1 MRRIISII
9 TAGLLL
15 CSCIYE
21 DLSDCPNYNGKG
33 EDSTAVTKAVPVE
46 FVISTTDTTET
57 RSSITVSDTKVAD
70 INIYAYYDGMLE
82 ASVYEKSPQ
91 SVSLSLMN
99 GRTYNLYAL
108 SNMGEIEGPVNEDE
122 LIAMDYSIEAISDMT
137 GGLPMSWSQK
147 DFTVSGS
154 APKASVTLM
163 RLVSRIRFSIDK
175 SALDGL
181 SVTSVQLKQG
191 ALRATPFI
199 SGSKAASSSEVGDGD
214 YATSSDI
221 TTLNSGNTVTFY
233 ALENCQGVLLPNNK
247 EASSKVPEEIA
258 DKSALCTYL
267 EMTASFS
274 GKYEGVDVSSDNV
287 KYRFYLGEDNCTD
300 FNVIRNKDVKI
311 NLKVT
316 EDRIFDESWRV
327 SYGEDLPNIAY
338 GLTSSKSSV
347 SLNVGGSTTLSA
359 TYYRTV
365 DGVKDTETDVT
376 SYAAWT
382 SSNPSVATVSGGKI
396 TGVAAGTATIT
407 ATYNGYKVTT
417 TVTVNNVMGYGLV
430 MSKSTLSVQEGS
442 TAALAVYYVTYT
454 NGVETART
462 DVTSSTTWKSSYTS
476 ILTVSGGVVTGVSAG
491 QAVVTATYRSYSK
504 SCTVTVT
511 EKPVTYTYAL
521 QVKLADSSIDVG
533 KTTTATATYI
543 TYADGV
549 QSSSKDVTS
558 SATWSSGTT
567 AVASVSGG
575 TVSGKSSGTSVIK
588 ATYNGYTGSA
598 TVTVNDVL
606 TYGLELSMTSA
617 SISVGNT
624 KAIAANYITF
634 TNGNRTSSKTVTSSA
649 SWSSSNPAVAS
660 VSGGSVTAKANGS
673 ATITAAYN
681 GYSATATVTVE
692 DDITYDY
699 QLSPTSA
706 SVVNGRT
713 TKMTVVRRTFTNGS
727 QTYGEDYSSNF
738 TWTSSN
744 TSVATVGSNGVIT
757 GVGAGTAT
765 ITAKY
770 GGTTLT
776 GTVTVTPNYTYELVL
791 NKTSIDMGKG
801 RTETLVATYKTYADG
816 ILESSKD
823 VTSSATWSSS
833 SSSVAGVSGGTITG
847 NGVGSATIT
856 ATYSGKSATCAV
868 KVIGSPTLSLG
879 WTSADLE
886 KGDVR
891 TNAAIYNPNNGT
903 ASTNVTSS
911 AVWTTSNSGVATV
924 GGGQITAQG
933 KGTCT
938 ITATYNGVSASCTV
952 NVTDNDTPSTN
963 TYVSNMSVQ
972 SVNVSG
978 TSNYK
983 LTLSLRFS
991 DGTVVEDAP
1000 YTWSVTFAQNTSIA
1014 AGTSG
1019 DAPIVYTGGG
1029 STYVMAVT
1037 LTTKAYY
1044 YDANG
1049 NKRQHTTGTSFSHN
1063 VSWKP

>member
-1 MRRIISII
+1 M
-9 TAGLLL
+9 

-46 FVISTTDTTET
+46 FVISTTDTTMT

-108 SNMGEIEGPVNEDE
+108 SNMGEVEGPVSEDE
-122 LIAMDYSIEAISDMT
+122 LIAMEYSIKAISDMS

-147 DFTVSGS
+147 SFTVSGS
-154 APKASVTLM
+154 APRTSVTLM

-191 ALRATPFI
+191 ALRTTPFI
-199 SGSKAASSSEVGDGD
+199 SGSKAASTSEVGDGD

-221 TTLNSGNTVTFY
+221 TSLNSGNTVTFY

-274 GKYEGVDVSSDNV
+274 GKYEGVDVASDNV

-327 SYGEDLPNIAY
+327 SYGDDLPNIAY
-338 GLTSSKSSV
+338 GLTNSKSSV
-347 SLNVGGSTTLSA
+347 SLNVGSSTTLSA

-396 TGVAAGTATIT
+396 TGVAAGTVTIT

-417 TVTVNNVMGYGLV
+417 
-430 MSKSTLSVQEGS
+430 
-442 TAALAVYYVTYT
+442 A
-454 NGVETART
+454 
-462 DVTSSTTWKSSYTS
+462 
-476 ILTVSGGVVTGVSAG
+476 
-491 QAVVTATYRSYSK
+491 
-504 SCTVTVT
+504 
-511 EKPVTYTYAL
+511 
-521 QVKLADSSIDVG
+521 
-533 KTTTATATYI
+533 
-543 TYADGV
+543 
-549 QSSSKDVTS
+549 
-558 SATWSSGTT
+558 
-567 AVASVSGG
+567 
-575 TVSGKSSGTSVIK
+575 
-588 ATYNGYTGSA
+588 
-598 TVTVNDVL
+598 
-606 TYGLELSMTSA
+606 
-617 SISVGNT
+617 
-624 KAIAANYITF
+624 
-634 TNGNRTSSKTVTSSA
+634 
-649 SWSSSNPAVAS
+649 
-660 VSGGSVTAKANGS
+660 
-673 ATITAAYN
+673 
-681 GYSATATVTVE
+681 VTVE
-692 DDITYDY
+692 EKITYDY

-713 TKMTVVRRTFTNGS
+713 TKMTAVRRTFTNGS

-757 GVGAGTAT
+757 GVGTGTAT

-776 GTVTVTPNYTYELVL
+776 GTVTVTPNYTYELIL
-791 NKTSIDMGKG
+791 NKTSMNLSKG
-801 RTETLVATYKTYADG
+801 GTGSITATYKTYVDG
-816 ILESSKD
+816 ILESLTN

-833 SSSVAGVSGGTITG
+833 STSVAGVSGGTVTG
-847 NGVGSATIT
+847 NGAGSATIT
-856 ATYSGKSATCAV
+856 AAYNGKSATCSV
-868 KVIGSPTLSLG
+868 TVTGSPTLSLG

-911 AVWTTSNSGVATV
+911 ATWTTSNSGVATV

-938 ITATYNGVSASCTV
+938 ITATYNGVNASCTV
-952 NVTDNDTPSTN
+952 NVTENDTPNTN
-963 TYVSNMSVQ
+963 TYVSGMSVQ

-1000 YTWSVTFAQNTSIA
+1000 YTWSVTFAQNSEIA
-1014 AGTSG
+1014 TGTSG
-1019 DAPIVYTGGG
+1019 DTPIIYTGGG
-1029 STYVMAVT
+1029 TTYTMAVT

-1044 YDANG
+1044 YDSSG
-1049 NKRQHTTGTSFSHN
+1049 NYRQHTIGTSFSHN
-1063 VSWKP
+1063 TSWKP